1 MLKSEIKQINHTPT
15 LLIDGK
21 PTCAMA
27 YTTYF
32 EERSACAAFAMAGY
46 RIFFVNASFTTLPI
60 NSAFTGFSPFRV
72 GIFEDMEHPD
82 YSEFEREVYRIL
94 AACPDAVIFPRI
106 NVSMPK
112 WWVEEHLDDCIPTA
126 KGGYRE
132 ALFSQAFRTDGAA
145 LLVRFV
151 EHVRNADYANRIGGW
166 QICGGQ
172 TQEWFHFDLFGS
184 YGRAAEQPFRRW
196 VKEHFGEDDVA
207 GCRPAI
213 Q

>member
-1 MLKSEIKQINHTPT
+1 MLKSEIKCINHKIT
-15 LLIDGK
+15 LLINNK
-21 PTCAMA
+21 PTSAMA

-32 EERSACAAFAMAGY
+32 EERSACAAFADAGY

-94 AACPDAVIFPRI
+94 SACPDAVIFPRI

-112 WWVEEHLDDCIPTA
+112 WWVREHPDDCILTA

-132 ALFSQAFRTDGAA
+132 ALFSNAFREDGAK
-145 LLVRFV
+145 LLVRFIR
-151 EHVRNADYANRIGGW
+151 HVKQSDYAHRIGGW
-166 QICGGQ
+166 QICGGM
-172 TQEWFHFDLFGS
+172 TQEWFHHDLNGS
-184 YGRAAEQPFRRW
+184 LGKCAEESF
-196 VKEHFGEDDVA
+196 KAGEK
-207 GCRPAI
+207 
-213 Q
+213 